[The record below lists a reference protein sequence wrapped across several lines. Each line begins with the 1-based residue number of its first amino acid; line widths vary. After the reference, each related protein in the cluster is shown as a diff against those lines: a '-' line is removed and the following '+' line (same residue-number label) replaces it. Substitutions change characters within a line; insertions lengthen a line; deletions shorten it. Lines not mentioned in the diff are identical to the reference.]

1 MVTLRIEAG
10 AAGSP
15 ADRCGS
21 LWRTDRTLGVPSRQ
35 RFDSPTQA
43 SQERE
48 VVRGPVVGPDRVG
61 AQSGATS
68 MPWHATVASPH
79 SEFGEGVGVVR
90 RTSRW
95 RSEGVL
101 PPTQPLD

>member
-1 MVTLRIEAG
+1 MCTADARSAPFRYVVR
-10 AAGSP
+10 P
-15 ADRCGS
+15 A
-21 LWRTDRTLGVPSRQ
+21 PSGRYTAVLRQ

-79 SEFGEGVGVVR
+79 SEFGEG
-90 RTSRW
+90 
-95 RSEGVL
+95 EGGQWCGGL
-101 PPTQPLD
+101 RGGAARGTPPTQPLG